1 MRTMTSRVGP
11 YGFWESSIT
20 SSYVTSISRVF
31 LELRV
36 DPTEAGK
43 GIVYWLE
50 RRLHE
55 GGRGVVCSKIVGG
68 ETLEWTPSDY
78 SVRSSVHEYGGGSFF
93 VHSGSL
99 YFVRASDN
107 HFYKQSAHNQP
118 PVCVTESDNR
128 SRYADGFLALNGI
141 YCVREDHDEKS
152 VKNLLVR
159 IDLASRKEIL
169 IADGADFYSGPQV
182 SSNGKSIVWMQWNF
196 PNMPWDST
204 EVWMASLAEDGSIT
218 AGTTRKILSTAG
230 TSYMQPKFS
239 EDGELYFISD
249 ESNWWNLYK
258 YSGIGAHKNLTPID
272 REVGGPQWQ
281 LGESAYSFDPT
292 GTGDLAIIC
301 DGELNI
307 VNRKSDLCYRQETGY
322 FEHSYIAFGQDRCIY
337 CIASDA
343 TKFQA
348 VIRWNALYGVTD
360 VIERVH
366 EELDATLI
374 SVPELIAF
382 PPALSESEGDGE
394 PITIYGYFYNPVNP
408 LYKPFRGSLPPLL
421 VLAHGGP
428 TGRCSRCLDLR
439 IQYYTSRGFAVLN
452 VDYRGS
458 SGYGRQYRELL
469 KSKLGIYDVDDC
481 CSGALY
487 LAGEGKVDPNML
499 CISGRSAGGFVVLA
513 SLAFKDV
520 FSAGVCHYGISDLV
534 ALQESSCKYE
544 LHYFDKLVAPYPD
557 QIATYRERSPINF
570 IERIRAPVAFFHGT
584 DDKIVPVDQIK
595 RMHELLKRKGLM
607 TSLVLFEGE
616 GHGYRTDSNI
626 RTALDG
632 EYNFFCQALN
642 INTECLTHKESVH

>member
-1 MRTMTSRVGP
+1 
-11 YGFWESSIT
+11 
-20 SSYVTSISRVF
+20 
-31 LELRV
+31 
-36 DPTEAGK
+36 
-43 GIVYWLE
+43 
-50 RRLHE
+50 
-55 GGRGVVCSKIVGG
+55 
-68 ETLEWTPSDY
+68 
-78 SVRSSVHEYGGGSFF
+78 
-93 VHSGSL
+93 
-99 YFVRASDN
+99 
-107 HFYKQSAHNQP
+107 
-118 PVCVTESDNR
+118 
-128 SRYADGFLALNGI
+128 
-141 YCVREDHDEKS
+141 
-152 VKNLLVR
+152 
-159 IDLASRKEIL
+159 
-169 IADGADFYSGPQV
+169 
-182 SSNGKSIVWMQWNF
+182 MQWNF
-196 PNMPWDST
+196 PNMPWDAT
-204 EVWMASLAEDGSIT
+204 ELWMANLAEDGS
-218 AGTTRKILSTAG
+218 TTSGAARKILSTAG

-258 YSGIGAHKNLTPID
+258 YSSIELSVKYTNEWRYPYRGGVHLSIHAFD
-272 REVGGPQWQ
+272 AEV
-281 LGESAYSFDPT
+281 EE
-292 GTGDLAIIC
+292 
-301 DGELNI
+301 ELNI

-348 VIRWNALYGVTD
+348 VIRWNVLYGVTD

-382 PPALSESEGDGE
+382 PPALSESEEDGQ

-408 LYKPFRGSLPPLL
+408 LYKPLRGSLPPLL

-428 TGRCSRCLDLR
+428 TSRCGRSLDLR
-439 IQYYTSRGFAVLN
+439 VQYYTSRGFAVLN

-458 SGYGRQYRELL
+458 SGYGRKYRELL
-469 KSKLGIYDVDDC
+469 KSKLGVYDVDDC
-481 CSGALY
+481 CSGAVY
-487 LAGEGKVDPNML
+487 LAEEGKVDPNML

-513 SLAFKDV
+513 SLAFKNV

-544 LHYFDKLVAPYPD
+544 MHYFDNLVAPYPD
-557 QIATYRERSPINF
+557 HITTYRERSPVNF
-570 IERIRAPVAFFHGT
+570 VERIRAPVAFFHGT

-632 EYNFFCQALN
+632 EYNFFCQALD
-642 INTECLTHKESVH
+642 IKTECLTHKESIGYGTSSV